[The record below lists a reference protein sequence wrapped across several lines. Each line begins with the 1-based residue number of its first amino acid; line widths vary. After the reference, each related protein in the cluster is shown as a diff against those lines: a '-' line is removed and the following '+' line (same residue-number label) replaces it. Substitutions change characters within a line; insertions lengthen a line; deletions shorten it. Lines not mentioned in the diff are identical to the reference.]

1 MKVTIDIPKSQLK
14 GCCAILNMQKGKLTD
29 EMIEDIVNTE
39 EVDITEVIKRSGD
52 QELNIALGMVA
63 IGVVGE
69 QKYPNL

>member
-1 MKVTIDIPKSQLK
+1 
-14 GCCAILNMQKGKLTD
+14 MQKGKLTD

>member
-14 GCCAILNMQKGKLTD
+14 GLCAILNMQKGKLTD

-39 EVDITEVIKRSGD
+39 EVDITEVIKKFGN
-52 QELNIALGMVA
+52 QELNIALGMIA
-63 IGVVGE
+63 IGIVGE